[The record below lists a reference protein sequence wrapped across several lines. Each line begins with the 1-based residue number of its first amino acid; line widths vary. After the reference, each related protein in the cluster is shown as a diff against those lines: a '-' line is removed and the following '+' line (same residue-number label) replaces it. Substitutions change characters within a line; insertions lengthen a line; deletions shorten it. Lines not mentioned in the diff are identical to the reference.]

1 MRNFLKLASSIN
13 ILPLLHSVQRQPELW
28 NENKLRTTHQQ
39 SPHTQVDDIWLR
51 FNDTKLY
58 AGKEVSEYAPLMDEH
73 ESICY
78 PAWFK
83 LPEAQIII
91 FDLMRLVNGT
101 RLGRVLITR
110 LSPGKSIA
118 AHVDGGTHAE
128 YYERYHCILQ
138 NFPGSNFRAGNETIC
153 MRSGDL
159 YWFDNSKEHEVLNQS
174 QDDRLTL
181 IIDIRCVK

>member
-1 MRNFLKLASSIN
+1 MRNFLKIAEGIN
-13 ILPLLHSVQRQPELW
+13 IIPLLQAIQRQPELW
-28 NENKLRTTHQQ
+28 NQNTLRTTHEQ

-51 FNDTKLY
+51 FNDLAPYESGQT
-58 AGKEVSEYAPLMDEH
+58 EYSAIVDEH

-91 FDLMRLVNGT
+91 FDLMRLVQGI

-110 LSPGKSIA
+110 LAPGKVIA
-118 AHVDGGTHAE
+118 PHEDGGTHAA

-138 NFPGSNFRAGNETIC
+138 NHPGSNFRAGDETLC
-153 MRSGDL
+153 MRPGEL
-159 YWFDNSKEHEVLNQS
+159 YWFDNSQEHEVVNYS
-174 QDDRLTL
+174 NDDRITL
-181 IIDIRCVK
+181 IIDVQCVR

>member
-1 MRNFLKLASSIN
+1 MRNFLKLASNIN
-13 ILPLLHSVQRQPELW
+13 VLPLLHAIQRQPELW
-28 NENKLRTTHQQ
+28 NENKLRTTHEQ

-51 FNDTKLY
+51 FNDLTPYKDKTLN
-58 AGKEVSEYAPLMDEH
+58 EYSPLMDEH

-91 FDLMRLVNGT
+91 FDLMRLVQGT

-110 LSPGKSIA
+110 LAPGKKIE
-118 AHVDGGTHAE
+118 AHVDGGSHAE

-138 NFPGSNFRAGNETIC
+138 NLAGSNFRAGNEVLC
-153 MRSGDL
+153 MKPGDL
-159 YWFDNSKEHEVLNQS
+159 YWFDNSQEHEVINQS
-174 QDDRLTL
+174 SDDRITL